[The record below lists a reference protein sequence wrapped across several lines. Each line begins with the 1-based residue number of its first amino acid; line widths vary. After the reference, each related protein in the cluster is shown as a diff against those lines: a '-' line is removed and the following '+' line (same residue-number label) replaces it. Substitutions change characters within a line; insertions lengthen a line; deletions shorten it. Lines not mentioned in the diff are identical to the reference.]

1 MIYSAPEKDAE
12 FLLFDVFDVE
22 QIWSKI
28 SDFRDIDRSTIEA
41 IIAEGS
47 RLSAQTLFESF
58 QESKHSGCDW
68 NGGQVL
74 APKEFKSA
82 FKELTSGGWLGLSGN
97 PRFGGQGMP
106 KMLGL
111 SLIHI

>member
-28 SDFRDIDRSTIEA
+28 ADFKNIDRSTIEA

-58 QESKHSGCDW
+58 QESKHAGCDW
-68 NGGQVL
+68 NVGQVL
-74 APKEFKSA
+74 APKEFKNP
-82 FKELTSGGWLGLSGN
+82 FKERTSG
-97 PRFGGQGMP
+97 
-106 KMLGL
+106 
-111 SLIHI
+111 